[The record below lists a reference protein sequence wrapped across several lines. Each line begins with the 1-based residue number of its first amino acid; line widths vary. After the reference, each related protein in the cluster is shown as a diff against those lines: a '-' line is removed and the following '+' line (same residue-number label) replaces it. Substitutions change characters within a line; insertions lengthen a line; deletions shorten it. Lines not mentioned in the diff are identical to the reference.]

1 VFLLDRSPKWPAW
14 RHLGLL
20 LTLVAALGSGTPSLA
35 KDASDELNTVALTAL
50 PREAQSTHRLVL
62 SGGPFPY
69 DKDGVVFGNREKQ
82 LPAKSRGFYHE
93 YTVKTPGERSR
104 GAQRLVCGGV
114 VPTNP
119 DVCYYTADHYASF
132 KRIVK

>member
-1 VFLLDRSPKWPAW
+1 MFLLDRSPTWPAW

-20 LTLVAALGSGTPSLA
+20 LTLVAALGSGTPAHA
-35 KDASDELNTVALTAL
+35 KGAADELNTVALTAL
-50 PREAQSTHRLVL
+50 PREVQHTHSLVL

-69 DKDGVVFGNREKQ
+69 GKDGVVFGNREKQ
-82 LPAKSRGFYHE
+82 LPAKNRGFYRE

-114 VPTNP
+114 PPTSP
-119 DVCYYTADHYASF
+119 EVCYYTADHYASF
-132 KRIVK
+132 KRIVQ